1 MPCADKTVIWE
12 NYKIGIC
19 QAGLDNKTGGTQ
31 LRLSAACFCAAMGRK
46 SHPVPRRSV
55 RWSHCHFLSDSLRQA
70 SFASIHFIQNYS
82 RSSKTDERRQ
92 WSRWTAAPPLTSVRL
107 FRFLANKAAVAADF
121 HLRKWRLLLW
131 RTENSKHS
139 RCMYTL
145 RFQAWQAMH
154 VWTHIVLYAN
164 FSVAAFCKNLLG
176 NIPNPLTIFS
186 KSATLL
192 RSWTSLYLGKWSR
205 SEERRVG
212 KRV

>member
-1 MPCADKTVIWE
+1 MLWIFEAGGEKKIFPTGMERGARFYWAESFVSDESQIKNGADMPCADKTVIWE

-92 WSRWTAAPPLTSVRL
+92 WSRWTAAPLLTSVRL
-107 FRFLANKAAVAADF
+107 YRLLANKAAVAA
-121 HLRKWRLLLW
+121 
-131 RTENSKHS
+131 E
-139 RCMYTL
+139 
-145 RFQAWQAMH
+145 
-154 VWTHIVLYAN
+154 
-164 FSVAAFCKNLLG
+164 
-176 NIPNPLTIFS
+176 
-186 KSATLL
+186 
-192 RSWTSLYLGKWSR
+192 
-205 SEERRVG
+205 
-212 KRV
+212 